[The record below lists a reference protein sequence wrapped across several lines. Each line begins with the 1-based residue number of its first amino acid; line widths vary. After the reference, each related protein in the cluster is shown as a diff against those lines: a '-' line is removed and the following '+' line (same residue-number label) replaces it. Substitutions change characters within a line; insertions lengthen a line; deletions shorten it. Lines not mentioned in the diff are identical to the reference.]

1 MNLIHLYL
9 QIYSKS
15 RGMEQMVRQG
25 CINKLIIIN
34 IVVFVIKQS
43 GIVGGEHFCNLKLI
57 YLKHLVYGTD
67 RSMELCRGRLL
78 QVNKIEI

>member
-1 MNLIHLYL
+1 M
-9 QIYSKS
+9 
-15 RGMEQMVRQG
+15 
-25 CINKLIIIN
+25 NKLIIIN
-34 IVVFVIKQS
+34 IVVHVLKYS
-43 GIVGGEHFCNLKLI
+43 GIGRGEHFCNLKLI